1 MTISVEQAQ
10 SSLRELIERTARGE
24 KVVITED
31 RQPVAELVPVSS
43 AKPVPAFGS
52 CRGML
57 TIVADDDE
65 HLRDFAEYMK

>member
-10 SSLRELIERTARGE
+10 SSLRDLIERTTRGE
-24 KVVITED
+24 KVVITEG
-31 RQPVAELVPVSS
+31 RQPVAELVPVPP
-43 AKPVPAFGS
+43 AQAAPAFGS

-57 TIVADDDE
+57 TILAEDDE